1 MTTDKVLI
9 DTSNVGTIPGTGVGL
24 AIVKKCVDL
33 QGGEI
38 TVKSAVDV
46 GTTFTVTLPLL
57 ISHSKNTCQPPKSP
71 NSGGLEKIRFPPELG
86 G

>member
-1 MTTDKVLI
+1 
-9 DTSNVGTIPGTGVGL
+9 L

-38 TVKSAVDV
+38 TVKSVVDV

-57 ISHSKNTCQPPKSP
+57 ISHSNNTCQPPKFP
-71 NSGGLEKIRFPPELG
+71 NSGGREKIRFPPELG